1 MHYQL
6 AKQGMKQKRNQNCF
20 SSHHK
25 LKFNKEILKKKD
37 TDQELKM
44 SIF

>member
-6 AKQGMKQKRNQNCF
+6 ARYETKMKLELFFKF
-20 SSHHK
+20 S
-25 LKFNKEILKKKD
+25 KEILKKKD